1 MAAPKKTTA
10 KAAAPKAA
18 PKTAPGAAGV
28 KKPVKTL
35 TETAVK
41 TPVEVAAEAG
51 KETVEAVVKAGTEA
65 AAATV
70 AEAVAATKEHVEKTS
85 KAVSKGY
92 GDFTALGKEN
102 VEAVIKSGS
111 IMVKG
116 FEILGREM
124 AAYTRHALEGN
135 VATTKAVLGAKTIN
149 EVVELQNDY
158 ARKSFDQFVAESA
171 KLTELSVKVANEAAA
186 PIQARVNVTVEKLI
200 KPAA

>member
-10 KAAAPKAA
+10 KAAAPKAVVA
-18 PKTAPGAAGV
+18 

-35 TETAVK
+35 TETTVK

-51 KETVEAVVKAGTEA
+51 KETVEAVVKASTEA
-65 AAATV
+65 AAEV
-70 AEAVAATKEHVEKTS
+70 AAGAVAATKEHVEKTS

-92 GDFTALGKEN
+92 GDFAALGKEN
-102 VEAVIKSGS
+102 VEAVIRSGS

-116 FEILGREM
+116 FEILGREV
-124 AAYTRHALEGN
+124 AAYTRQALEGN
-135 VATTKAVLGAKTIN
+135 VATTQAVLGAKSLN
-149 EVVELQNDY
+149 EAVELQNDY
-158 ARKSFDQFVAESA
+158 ARKSFDQFMAESA